1 MGPITGLP
9 MPFPFFVAW
18 LVMGAGLFLA
28 FEASLNPSLRKLS
41 VVLLSHI
48 LPIGRR
54 QPAAEALATGVL
66 LGMGFL
72 LMATGGVL
80 LRSAIPW

>member
-18 LVMGAGLFLA
+18 LVIGAGLFLA
-28 FEASLNPSLRKLS
+28 FEAALNPSLRRLS
-41 VVLLSHI
+41 VGLLSHV
-48 LPIGRR
+48 LPLGRR

-80 LRSAIPW
+80 LRNVIPW